1 MFNLKYFKIW
11 SWEYSDEN
19 LCSTE
24 ASLRTV
30 LKDAVWTLVAPKTL
44 MAPFSIPSMY
54 QETKQEYIFVY
65 QITCSG
71 IGLLF
76 HCFGGCA
83 LFKCSDHNR

>member
-30 LKDAVWTLVAPKTL
+30 LKDAVWTLVSPQTL

-54 QETKQEYIFVY
+54 QETKQEYIFLS
-65 QITCSG
+65 TK
-71 IGLLF
+71 LLVQV
-76 HCFGGCA
+76 
-83 LFKCSDHNR
+83 

>member
-30 LKDAVWTLVAPKTL
+30 LKDAVWTLVSPKTL
-44 MAPFSIPSMY
+44 MAPFSILSMY
-54 QETKQEYIFVY
+54 QEAKQEYIFVF
-65 QITCSG
+65 QITCSD
-71 IGLLF
+71 IGFLF
-76 HCFGGCA
+76 YCFGGCA
-83 LFKCSDHNR
+83 LFKCSDHHR